1 MTPIST
7 KLVQQLRQKTSVGIM
22 DCKKALQENNSDL
35 IKAEEWLRKKGLAK
49 AVAFAKRKLY
59 PAYRKSLICRRAY

>member
-1 MTPIST
+1 MTQIST

-35 IKAEEWLRKKGLAK
+35 IKAEEWLRKK
-49 AVAFAKRKLY
+49 V
-59 PAYRKSLICRRAY
+59 